1 MPATVRRALNVPQE
15 RGALCRTGSAGS
27 MVIRRARLSFLLP
40 KEAHMNMF
48 TLFVLAALAATI
60 VSLVS
65 GISAMAT
72 GHEIGHR
79 SSARWMNLRVVF
91 QGAALILILLALLGT
106 H

>member
-1 MPATVRRALNVPQE
+1 
-15 RGALCRTGSAGS
+15 

>member
-1 MPATVRRALNVPQE
+1 
-15 RGALCRTGSAGS
+15 
-27 MVIRRARLSFLLP
+27 
-40 KEAHMNMF
+40 MNMY
-48 TLFVLAALAATI
+48 TLSVQAALAATV

-79 SSARWMNLRVVF
+79 SSAQWMNLRVAF
-91 QGAALILILLALLGT
+91 QGATLILILLALLGT